1 MSLEQK
7 NDWEKKIDIK
17 SLELEELTEQL
28 VQMGLPKFRG
38 GQVYSWLHE
47 KRVDSFEQMSNLS
60 AALRQ
65 QLAQRYYINS
75 LTIIKKLVSKIDG
88 TQKYLLRLADNNCV
102 EAVLISM
109 EIRSA
114 SPRRSAAAWDANSA
128 HPPWQ
133 DWCARCVLPRC
144 SMKSTP

>member
-7 NDWEKKIDIK
+7 NDWEQKIDIK

-60 AALRQ
+60 AGTAPAAGTAVLHKFADHYQKAGVQNRRHPKVSAAPGGQ
-65 QLAQRYYINS
+65 QLRGS
-75 LTIIKKLVSKIDG
+75 GFD
-88 TQKYLLRLADNNCV
+88 
-102 EAVLISM
+102 
-109 EIRSA
+109 EI
-114 SPRRSAAAWDANSA
+114 
-128 HPPWQ
+128 
-133 DWCARCVLPRC
+133 
-144 SMKSTP
+144 

>member
-7 NDWEKKIDIK
+7 NDWEQKIDIK

-38 GQVYSWLHE
+38 GQVYSRLHE

-75 LTIIKKLVSKIDG
+75 LTIIKSWCPKSTAPKSI
-88 TQKYLLRLADNNCV
+88 C
-102 EAVLISM
+102 
-109 EIRSA
+109 
-114 SPRRSAAAWDANSA
+114 
-128 HPPWQ
+128 
-133 DWCARCVLPRC
+133 CARRTTIAW
-144 SMKSTP
+144 KRF

>member
-7 NDWEKKIDIK
+7 NDWEQKIDIK

-60 AALRQ
+60 PKS
-65 QLAQRYYINS
+65 I
-75 LTIIKKLVSKIDG
+75 
-88 TQKYLLRLADNNCV
+88 CC
-102 EAVLISM
+102 
-109 EIRSA
+109 
-114 SPRRSAAAWDANSA
+114 AWRTTTA
-128 HPPWQ
+128 WK
-133 DWCARCVLPRC
+133 RF
-144 SMKSTP
+144 

>member
-7 NDWEKKIDIK
+7 NDWEQKIDIK

-75 LTIIKKLVSKIDG
+75 LTIIKKLD
-88 TQKYLLRLADNNCV
+88 R
-102 EAVLISM
+102 
-109 EIRSA
+109 
-114 SPRRSAAAWDANSA
+114 
-128 HPPWQ
+128 
-133 DWCARCVLPRC
+133 
-144 SMKSTP
+144 KSVV

>member
-7 NDWEKKIDIK
+7 NDWEQKIDIK

-75 LTIIKKLVSKIDG
+75 LTI
-88 TQKYLLRLADNNCV
+88 QKVGVQN
-102 EAVLISM
+102 
-109 EIRSA
+109 
-114 SPRRSAAAWDANSA
+114 RRHPKVSAAPGGQQLRGSSFDEI
-128 HPPWQ
+128 
-133 DWCARCVLPRC
+133 
-144 SMKSTP
+144 